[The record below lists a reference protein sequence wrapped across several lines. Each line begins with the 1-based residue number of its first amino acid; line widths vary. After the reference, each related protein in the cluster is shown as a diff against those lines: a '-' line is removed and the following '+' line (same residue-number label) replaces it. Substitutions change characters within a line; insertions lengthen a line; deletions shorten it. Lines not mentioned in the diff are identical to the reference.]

1 MTKFAVG
8 IDANEASRTNLQEK
22 LKHNHKMRNILL
34 LSMLAFLPAV
44 GMNAQNPYNLR
55 MYGEDITMS
64 EGEKPELVIYLDFTQ
79 DDFYHLSNFTIVLPE
94 GFSVTKN
101 RRGEFVWTGNV
112 DRQTGMAI
120 NNKFFEEGNYFNIL
134 TQANELIY
142 TPLDEND
149 RWYIKCNI
157 EADETVTTGTY
168 TVTVKNIAMT
178 SNELVGGTH
187 DAKEYSLPDF
197 TFNIIYTK
205 PAKTYD
211 LTVTDATMATMYLD
225 YAVSVPD
232 DVLGVYYVN
241 GKTGNTLNMA
251 ELTEIPANTGVIVMA
266 NPGTYTFTETT
277 NSVADVD
284 NNYLKGVNE
293 ATAVSELGS
302 TIYTLGRGKNAGLLG
317 FHKYTGSTL
326 AAHKAYMTDETGNVN
341 AFNLAFPDGT
351 TFINRLS
358 IDSKTQEIYDLQGR
372 RVEHPTSG
380 VYIINGVKTVVK

>member
-1 MTKFAVG
+1 
-8 IDANEASRTNLQEK
+8 
-22 LKHNHKMRNILL
+22 MRKILL

-44 GMNAQNPYNLR
+44 GMNAQCVMSANDVELTSGETADFELNLVVDNQ
-55 MYGEDITMS
+55 YYKETS
-64 EGEKPELVIYLDFTQ
+64 FEFQ
-79 DDFYHLSNFTIVLPE
+79 LPK
-94 GFSVTKN
+94 GFSITTENDGTTLSIYGNSTLYVGNKLIYQGRQRDMSCANNYLGDGLYRVVTSSISFTN
-101 RRGEFVWTGNV
+101 Y
-112 DRQTGMAI
+112 I
-120 NNKFFEEGNYFNIL
+120 NNLNAYFVSG
-134 TQANELIY
+134 T
-142 TPLDEND
+142 
-149 RWYIKCNI
+149 IK
-157 EADETVTTGTY
+157 ADETVTSGTY
-168 TVTVKNIAMT
+168 TVTVRNISIT
-178 SNELVGGTH
+178 DNVPDGDKYLSRQ
-187 DAKEYSLPDF
+187 YFLPDF

-225 YAVSVPD
+225 YAVSVPK

-241 GKTGNTLNMA
+241 GMTGNTLNMA
-251 ELTEIPANTGVIVMA
+251 ELTEIPANTGVIVLA

-277 NSVADVD
+277 NSVAPVS

>member
-1 MTKFAVG
+1 MTKFAVS
-8 IDANEASRTNLQEK
+8 IDVNEASITNLQK
-22 LKHNHKMRNILL
+22 KIKHNHKMRKLLL

-44 GMNAQNPYNLR
+44 GMNAQTNAMSADDVEFDAADESAEMQLNLTVDEASR
-55 MYGEDITMS
+55 YFATE
-64 EGEKPELVIYLDFTQ
+64 
-79 DDFYHLSNFTIVLPE
+79 FTIMMPE
-94 GFSVTKN
+94 GFTIESVEEDGELFWSCSVNTN
-101 RRGEFVWTGNV
+101 RQRGTEAALKYFP
-112 DRQTGMAI
+112 D
-120 NNKFFEEGNYFNIL
+120 GNYYNVITSSVQAYKINQKSGYYLTATIL
-134 TQANELIY
+134 ASE
-142 TPLDEND
+142 DV
-149 RWYIKCNI
+149 
-157 EADETVTTGTY
+157 ASGTY
-168 TVTVKNIAMT
+168 PVTVKNIAMADGVV
-178 SNELVGGTH
+178 EV
-187 DAKEYSLPDF
+187 DMPDF

-211 LTVTDATMATMYLD
+211 LTVTDAQMATMYLD
-225 YAVSVPD
+225 YAVSVPET
-232 DVLGVYYVN
+232 VLGVYYVSS
-241 GKTGNTLNMA
+241 KTGNTLNMA